1 MGRLRVLWGAE
12 GMAVRGGMAVR
23 KATNLR
29 LLTGGANPYAAA
41 RTSYAFSSWAPAG
54 AGALNCGGWV
64 RVMRHGEALRAASAS
79 TRSSGLARRG
89 LATAAAPASV
99 TRTITMIK
107 KLTPDGEQCRK
118 CNDIEAR
125 LERDGLLDQIDT
137 HIYMDLDDPN
147 DPGTKLATKHDVK
160 VAPFFVVQNLD
171 EQREVIDEEI
181 YTVYLKM
188 KKQVFDVAGNK
199 DEEAAEVALSLF

>member
-1 MGRLRVLWGAE
+1 MALRRAAT
-12 GMAVRGGMAVR
+12 MR
-23 KATNLR
+23 KATMTRSGLPNR
-29 LLTGGANPYAAA
+29 SNSTSAAA
-41 RTSYAFSSWAPAG
+41 NSAAW
-54 AGALNCGGWV
+54 W
-64 RVMRHGEALRAASAS
+64 RAASAS
-79 TRSSGLARRG
+79 ASAGAENWARLGAGSPRSSLGAQRADFVDPWARRAHRG
-89 LATAAAPASV
+89 LATMAAAAPGPL
-99 TRTITMIK
+99 TRSITMIK

-147 DPGTKLATKHDVK
+147 DPGTQLATKHDVK

-171 EQREVIDEEI
+171 GHHEVIDEEI

-188 KKQVFDVAGNK
+188 KKQVFDVAATK
-199 DEEAAEVALSLF
+199 DEEAADVALSIF

>member
-1 MGRLRVLWGAE
+1 MAKE
-12 GMAVRGGMAVR
+12 SAAGMALRGGLALR
-23 KATNLR
+23 QAATLR
-29 LLTGGANPYAAA
+29 LGHAGAAA
-41 RTSYAFSSWAPAG
+41 RASYGLSCWAP
-54 AGALNCGGWV
+54 ALNCGGWA
-64 RVMRHGEALRAASAS
+64 GALRQQEAVGSL
-79 TRSSGLARRG
+79 RQRG
-89 LATAAAPASV
+89 FVTGAAPGAV
-99 TRTITMIK
+99 QRTITMIK

-147 DPGTKLATKHDVK
+147 DPGTKLASKHNVK

-171 EQREVIDEEI
+171 SKRRVIDEQI

-188 KKQVFDVAGNK
+188 KKQVFDVAASK
-199 DEEAAEVALSLF
+199 DEEAADVALSIF

>member
-1 MGRLRVLWGAE
+1 
-12 GMAVRGGMAVR
+12 
-23 KATNLR
+23 
-29 LLTGGANPYAAA
+29 
-41 RTSYAFSSWAPAG
+41 
-54 AGALNCGGWV
+54 
-64 RVMRHGEALRAASAS
+64 
-79 TRSSGLARRG
+79 
-89 LATAAAPASV
+89 
-99 TRTITMIK
+99 MIK

-125 LERDGLLDQIDT
+125 LERDGLLDQVDT

-171 EQREVIDEEI
+171 EKREVIDEKV

-188 KKQVFDVAGNK
+188 KKQVFDVAARK
-199 DEEAAEVALSLF
+199 DEEAADVALSIF

>member
-1 MGRLRVLWGAE
+1 LE
-12 GMAVRGGMAVR
+12 GTDGTIWRREEIEMLIAAGMSR
-23 KATNLR
+23 
-29 LLTGGANPYAAA
+29 
-41 RTSYAFSSWAPAG
+41 RTAG
-54 AGALNCGGWV
+54 ISECPPFLAQSPLSLCGGWA
-64 RVMRHGEALRAASAS
+64 RALRQGQSLRAATSLPRQRGFAS
-79 TRSSGLARRG
+79 
-89 LATAAAPASV
+89 AAAPAVQRS
-99 TRTITMIK
+99 ITMIK

-125 LERDGLLDQIDT
+125 LERDGLLDQVDT

-171 EQREVIDEEI
+171 EKCEVIDEEV

-188 KKQVFDVAGNK
+188 KKQVFDVAASK
-199 DEEAAEVALSLF
+199 DEEAADVALSIF

>member
-1 MGRLRVLWGAE
+1 
-12 GMAVRGGMAVR
+12 MALR

-29 LLTGGANPYAAA
+29 WLKSAAHPGAVA
-41 RTSYAFSSWAPAG
+41 RGSYAFSCWAPAG
-54 AGALNCGGWV
+54 AGAPGCGGWA
-64 RVMRHGEALRAASAS
+64 RSLRQGQSLRPA
-79 TRSSGLARRG
+79 TMPRQRG
-89 LATAAAPASV
+89 LASAAAPAVKRS
-99 TRTITMIK
+99 ITMIK

-171 EQREVIDEEI
+171 EKREVIDEQI

-188 KKQVFDVAGNK
+188 KKQVFDVAASK
-199 DEEAAEVALSLF
+199 DEEAADVALSIF

>member
-1 MGRLRVLWGAE
+1 VVSGAGRCAG
-12 GMAVRGGMAVR
+12 GMASRGGMALR

-29 LLTGGANPYAAA
+29 CWLKKSPPTAMHAGAVA
-41 RTSYAFSSWAPAG
+41 RGSYAFSCWAPAG
-54 AGALNCGGWV
+54 AGALECGGWA
-64 RVMRHGEALRAASAS
+64 RALRQGQSLRAATSLP
-79 TRSSGLARRG
+79 RQRG
-89 LATAAAPASV
+89 LASAAAPAVQRS
-99 TRTITMIK
+99 ITMIK

-125 LERDGLLDQIDT
+125 LERDGLLDQVDT

-171 EQREVIDEEI
+171 EKREVIDEEV

-188 KKQVFDVAGNK
+188 KKQVFDVAASK
-199 DEEAAEVALSLF
+199 DEEAADVALSIF

>member
-1 MGRLRVLWGAE
+1 MAKE
-12 GMAVRGGMAVR
+12 AAAGMALRGGLALR
-23 KATNLR
+23 QATTLR
-29 LLTGGANPYAAA
+29 LGHAGAAA
-41 RTSYAFSSWAPAG
+41 RASYGWSSWAP
-54 AGALNCGGWV
+54 ALNCGGWAQQ
-64 RVMRHGEALRAASAS
+64 EAVGSLRQ
-79 TRSSGLARRG
+79 RG
-89 LATAAAPASV
+89 FVTGAAPGAV
-99 TRTITMIK
+99 KRTITMIK

-147 DPGTKLATKHDVK
+147 DPGTKLATKHNVK

-171 EQREVIDEEI
+171 SKRRVIDEEI

-188 KKQVFDVAGNK
+188 KKQVFDVAASK
-199 DEEAAEVALSLF
+199 DEEAADVALSIF